1 MNYFSSDLHLFQQG
15 IVKKLSPWKNAKA
28 LREFNSVAEMTDTIL
43 DNINKTVGEKD
54 TLYLLGDIS
63 FSHEFSALKECFES
77 INCKNIHLILGN
89 HDEVITE
96 NLEESL
102 KIFKSIDHYKYLHL
116 KYPLP
121 GIDPN
126 RDKWR
131 GRQIIILSHYAMR
144 VWNQSHRGAW
154 MLYGHSHGALDFIE
168 HSSKNSQQVNEYYSK
183 YKTMDVGL
191 ENAFNLLGEYRPF
204 SFDEI
209 KEIMDKREI
218 LFIDHHEK
226 TT

>member
-131 GRQIIILSHYAMR
+131 G
-144 VWNQSHRGAW
+144 W